1 MEPTLHGMYS
11 VEEAIA
17 AFDATSAAELLCDRQ
32 FVILPTAVLC
42 MATVGD
48 PATRP
53 NLSNPSHV
61 VWRPARIDYAPIDD
75 VPWLPSKVREVR
87 GADRRKIREHHVF
100 LRLPSDES
108 FFYAGKAHL
117 GSYGGPRSGGTPW
130 QRTADFRLNEK
141 VPRSEWLRLGGY
153 PGWLIEINHRDER
166 VDNGDLGALRRLTAE
181 LPRQEFSHLS
191 MTRYEEDSLTL
202 HTNARRGWL
211 MYLRDPKDGGLYTSD
226 PAYTGDRRAREMF
239 RCVCGIELDFPA
251 DQTLPRVLAI
261 RLVEEFFAS
270 GSLPQSTSWQPE

>member
-1 MEPTLHGMYS
+1 MEPTLHATYS

-17 AFDATSAAELLCDRQ
+17 SFDSTGAAELVCDRQ

-53 NLSNPSHV
+53 HLSSPSHL
-61 VWRPARIDYAPIDD
+61 VWRPRRIDYAPFDD
-75 VPWLPSKVREVR
+75 RPWLPSEVREVW
-87 GADRRKIREHHVF
+87 GPDRRKIKEHHMF

-117 GSYGGPRSGGTPW
+117 GSYTEPRSGSTPS
-130 QRTADFRLNEK
+130 QRSADFFLSEK
-141 VPRSEWLRLGGY
+141 VPRSVWLRLGGY

-166 VDNGDLGALRRLTAE
+166 LDSGDLGALRQLMAE

-202 HTNARRGWL
+202 HTNVRRGWL
-211 MYLRDPKDGGLYTSD
+211 MYKRDPEDAGLYTSD
-226 PAYTGDRRAREMF
+226 PAYTGDHQAREMF
-239 RCVCGIELDFPA
+239 RCVCGVELDFPA
-251 DQTLPRVLAI
+251 DQTLPRDLAM
-261 RLVEEFFAS
+261 RTAEEFFTAEE
-270 GSLPQSTSWQPE
+270 LPRSTHWRS